1 MLFSNAIYKLI
12 RGNFPGQ
19 KSKGI
24 CHGRNFIEDSCLG
37 VVVQGELFREKVL
50 GQMPKGEFHGGNIF
64 LGLGNCPGGNY
75 QGVIVRGN
83 KFGGSSPGGISE
95 EEIVRG
101 VVVQVELLKGNCPV
115 VIVLGVIS

>member
-37 VVVQGELFREKVL
+37 VVVQGELFREKCS
-50 GQMPKGEFHGGNIF
+50 GANAQ
-64 LGLGNCPGGNY
+64 
-75 QGVIVRGN
+75 R
-83 KFGGSSPGGISE
+83 GISWGKNFF
-95 EEIVRG
+95 G
-101 VVVQVELLKGNCPV
+101 VG
-115 VIVLGVIS
+115 